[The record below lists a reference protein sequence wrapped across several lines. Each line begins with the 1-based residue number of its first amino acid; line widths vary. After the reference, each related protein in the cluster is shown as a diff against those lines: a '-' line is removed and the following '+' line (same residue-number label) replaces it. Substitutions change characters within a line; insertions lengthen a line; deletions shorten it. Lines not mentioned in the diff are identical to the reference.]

1 MDILNDL
8 FASIWSLLNNTVGHQ
23 AANMFNSL
31 LYMIGFYS
39 DN

>member
-23 AANMFNSL
+23 AANEWNSL
-31 LYMIGFYS
+31 LWAIGFYT
-39 DN
+39 N